1 MGTGSTCPRSCTVE
15 RERAE
20 GSRSFRANEL
30 RKLPYH
36 QGHNR
41 FRNLRSRPHTLREP
55 QTTWCRNREQ
65 HAGKFAPMAARS
77 RRRLAPPPTPRR
89 GEPQTT
95 WCRNREQHAG
105 KFAPMAARSAAGQS
119 RGQDAQ
125 LQIYRRTSHAA
136 RLLHRNAKMNGDT
149 SITAAVAHLLT
160 PAERQHWKLAWL
172 STVDHKRIG
181 ILYMLAGLGFF

>member
-41 FRNLRSRPHTLREP
+41 FGNLRSRPHTLREP
-55 QTTWCRNREQ
+55 QTTWCGNRRE
-65 HAGKFAPMAARS
+65 HAGKFASLAARS
-77 RRRLAPPPTPRR
+77 TAGEGR
-89 GEPQTT
+89 GE
-95 WCRNREQHAG
+95 
-105 KFAPMAARSAAGQS
+105 
-119 RGQDAQ
+119 DAE

-136 RLLHRNAKMNGDT
+136 C
-149 SITAAVAHLLT
+149 
-160 PAERQHWKLAWL
+160 
-172 STVDHKRIG
+172 
-181 ILYMLAGLGFF
+181 

>member
-36 QGHNR
+36 QRHNR
-41 FRNLRSRPHTLREP
+41 FRNLWSRPHTFRE
-55 QTTWCRNREQ
+55 
-65 HAGKFAPMAARS
+65 S
-77 RRRLAPPPTPRR
+77 
-89 GEPQTT
+89 QTT

-105 KFAPMAARSAAGQS
+105 KFAPMAARSAAGQG

-125 LQIYRRTSHAA
+125 LQIYRRTSYAA
-136 RLLHRNAKMNGDT
+136 RCLHRDAKMNGDT
-149 SITAAVAHLLT
+149 SITATVAHLL
-160 PAERQHWKLAWL
+160 
-172 STVDHKRIG
+172 
-181 ILYMLAGLGFF
+181 